1 MSAVRV
7 FETKEYRPE
16 YGLLLLVDNCVA
28 WDAAEDP
35 VVPHHR
41 DRGDTPTGTFAGS
54 GAGWLAAQA
63 DDLAPHAIRLELHDG
78 PSPEDRT
85 AFDDVLETPFR
96 SSSGGLTLATL
107 TSGYGAAHFN
117 LGDAEW
123 FRTRVARWRADIE
136 GQRGYRWL
144 ISFWP
149 VAMVEPPVRL
159 ARRREATEL
168 EPINVARDVESVLR
182 WTPELPVRTTMTS
195 LAQRLLLG
203 ETALRDGLASA
214 ADKGLLHV
222 DDRAELRLWLGRR
235 TTS

>member
-7 FETKEYRPE
+7 FETREYRPE

-41 DRGDTPTGTFAGS
+41 DRGDTQAGTFAGS
-54 GAGWLAAQA
+54 GAGWLSAQA

-85 AFDDVLETPFR
+85 AFDDLLETPFR

-107 TSGYGAAHFN
+107 TGGYGAADFH

-123 FRTRVARWRADIE
+123 FRTRVARWRADTA
-136 GQRGYRWL
+136 GQPGYHWL
-144 ISFWP
+144 ISCWP
-149 VAMVEPPVRL
+149 VTIVEPPVWL
-159 ARRREATEL
+159 ARREATGA
-168 EPINVARDVESVLR
+168 EPTDVARDVESVLR
-182 WTPELPVRTTMTS
+182 WTPQLPVRTTMAS

-214 ADKGLLHV
+214 EDKGLLHV
-222 DDRAELRLWLGRR
+222 DDGPELRLWLGRR